1 MKGGYCKK
9 MKTVVAPAYRQ
20 HADFVGQIPTLMET
34 GALEMV
40 YNGRNQV
47 ACVQH
52 EGLVLMVKRF
62 KRVNAVQQVVY
73 TLFRKTKAER
83 AFLFADELLRRGIDT
98 PRPVA
103 YIETTRLGLFTTG
116 FFVSEQAT
124 GTETHLL
131 LRDVQNYPPEL
142 AEAVAQQVWLMHSRG
157 VLHGDLNLSNF
168 LCTKDEKGYR
178 FTMIDTNRSHFT
190 EGWPTD
196 GQCLKNL
203 VRLTHRRDLYEDLV
217 RRYARLRGWDADSTA
232 RQALLL
238 LERFENKCFRL

>member
-1 MKGGYCKK
+1 MLD
-9 MKTVVAPAYRQ
+9 M
-20 HADFVGQIPTLMET
+20 
-34 GALEMV
+34 
-40 YNGRNQV
+40 
-47 ACVQH
+47 
-52 EGLVLMVKRF
+52 
-62 KRVNAVQQVVY
+62 
-73 TLFRKTKAER
+73 AEKLNEE
-83 AFLFADELLRRGIDT
+83 AA
-98 PRPVA
+98 
-103 YIETTRLGLFTTG
+103 
-116 FFVSEQAT
+116 
-124 GTETHLL
+124 HLL
-131 LRDVQNYPPEL
+131 GRFTEKTAEITCSESALMDDLAVIRRLRDCLGSGDWRGMFDAFPNRFTPIKAKPKDPADYPPEL